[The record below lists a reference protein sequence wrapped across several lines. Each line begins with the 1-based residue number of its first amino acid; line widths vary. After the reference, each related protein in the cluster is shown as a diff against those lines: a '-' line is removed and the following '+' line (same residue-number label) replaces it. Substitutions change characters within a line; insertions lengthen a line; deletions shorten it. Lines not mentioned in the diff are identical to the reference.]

1 MKRKI
6 LPILS
11 ILFPGLLLTGSSRA
25 QGFDVQQL
33 ILDIQK
39 LSTLKSI
46 LADMQQGYEELDKDY
61 SAVRDVARG
70 NFNLHKAFLDGLLA
84 VSPVVQNYRRAADI
98 VELQHNLATV
108 AAADRR
114 HQILEIFRTVFEGRL
129 TVPVHA
135 FRFTEQAEGWVLS
148 LAADLLGD
156 PRISGVRGAA
166 LARSGQSRWT
176 QLAPSGG
183 LAARLGWLL
192 ADLAE
197 DLATPRPGPLDDSLA
212 ARLALLLAWSAEA
225 LAEGPAPR
233 PASPRATLV
242 ARFRALVDLHFR
254 DRWPIPRYAHELGT
268 TPVTLTRCCREELG
282 RAPGDVVLDRVLLE
296 ALRLLTY
303 TSASAS
309 QIAGELGFAE
319 PGYFARFFR
328 ARTGMTATAFRRSRG
343 WLEGRPAGG

>member
-1 MKRKI
+1 MEPHPRS
-6 LPILS
+6 PIARYA
-11 ILFPGLLLTGSSRA
+11 LFGEGNGAIAPEFVHIEPISRRSRLHGWTISPHAHPGIAQVLLLAEGA
-25 QGFDVQQL
+25 GE
-33 ILDIQK
+33 
-39 LSTLKSI
+39 
-46 LADMQQGYEELDKDY
+46 LASDG
-61 SAVRDVARG
+61 ARVDLG
-70 NFNLHKAFLDGLLA
+70 AGALVLLP
-84 VSPVVQNYRRAADI
+84 S
-98 VELQHNLATV
+98 
-108 AAADRR
+108 
-114 HQILEIFRTVFEGRL
+114 GC
-129 TVPVHA
+129 VHA

-183 LAARLGWLL
+183 LAARLVWLL

-212 ARLALLLAWSAEA
+212 SRLALVLAWSAEA

-233 PASPRATLV
+233 PASPRATLA
-242 ARFRALVDLHFR
+242 ARFRTLVDLHFR

-328 ARTGMTATAFRRSRG
+328 ARTGLTATAFRRSRG